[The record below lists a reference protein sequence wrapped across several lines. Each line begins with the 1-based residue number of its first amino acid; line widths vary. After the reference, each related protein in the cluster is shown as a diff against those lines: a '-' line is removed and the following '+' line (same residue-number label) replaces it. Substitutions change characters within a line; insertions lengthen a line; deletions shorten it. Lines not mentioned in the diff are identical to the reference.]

1 MGDEDYPSSPA
12 SPRITPEEARLLW
25 EVVESHCGLSYSFG
39 TASYLERRALP
50 RLRALGLGSFREYFL
65 HLRYGESREQE
76 LGILIEQLTN
86 HETYF
91 FRERYQLEAFR
102 LEVLPQLVTLRRQYR
117 LLNVWSAGC
126 STGEEAYTVAMLL
139 SDAPEL
145 EGWNYRVF
153 GTDISQPVL
162 RKARAGVY
170 GPSSFRTTTDEER
183 ARYFVE
189 EGKRWAVR
197 DEIRARTAFG
207 HLNLLQQDKLHLMG
221 ACDAIFCRNVLI
233 YLSAAARAEV
243 VETFYDRL
251 RPGGVLMLGH
261 SESLLNVSTRFE
273 ILNLEQDLVYQKPR
287 EDDDG

>member
-139 SDAPEL
+139 SETYMLTASGVLKRAAPFSLSQAMLVTASPIATTVSGLVASAEPSVIFVAI
-145 EGWNYRVF
+145 WRVRC
-153 GTDISQPVL
+153 TS
-162 RKARAGVY
+162 AR
-170 GPSSFRTTTDEER
+170 S
-183 ARYFVE
+183 
-189 EGKRWAVR
+189 
-197 DEIRARTAFG
+197 
-207 HLNLLQQDKLHLMG
+207 MG
-221 ACDAIFCRNVLI
+221 ARPT
-233 YLSAAARAEV
+233 LSSSSLLKR
-243 VETFYDRL
+243 
-251 RPGGVLMLGH
+251 H
-261 SESLLNVSTRFE
+261 SEKCIIMIGGGYFTFC
-273 ILNLEQDLVYQKPR
+273 DF
-287 EDDDG
+287 